1 MHINML
7 VDMKKNYYTIVLLS
21 LGLLVN
27 CSKKYTTR
35 PQLEIKSISTPNLN
49 PGDSVKIVLIL
60 RDREGDVSSSS
71 LYIERK
77 KRDCNPS
84 QYEFKSLPSFPT
96 TKDFKGDLTFT
107 YQYNQ
112 IRTGC
117 IMPGDTCI
125 LRFVCRDNAGN
136 ISDTVNTGNIFIR

>member
-1 MHINML
+1 ML
-7 VDMKKNYYTIVLLS
+7 VDMKINYYIIALLS
-21 LGLLVN
+21 LSVLVS

-35 PQLEIKSISTPNLN
+35 PQLEIKSINTPNLN

-60 RDREGDVSSSS
+60 RDREGDVSNSL

-77 KRDCNPS
+77 TRGCRLNDSKN
-84 QYEFKSLPSFPT
+84 LPSFPT
-96 TKDFKGDLTFT
+96 TKDFKGDITFT

-112 IRTGC
+112 VRTGC

>member
-1 MHINML
+1 ML
-7 VDMKKNYYTIVLLS
+7 VDMKINYYIIVLLS
-21 LGLLVN
+21 LGVLVS

-35 PQLEIKSISTPNLN
+35 PQLEIKSINTTTLN
-49 PGDSVKIVLIL
+49 SRDSVKIVFIL
-60 RDREGDVSSSS
+60 RDREGDVSKSS

-77 KRDCNPS
+77 KRNCNLGTS
-84 QYEFKSLPSFPT
+84 ENLPFFPT

-112 IRTGC
+112 VSTGC

-125 LRFVCRDNAGN
+125 LRFVLRDNAGN
-136 ISDTVNTGNIFIR
+136 ISDTVNTGNIFIH

>member
-1 MHINML
+1 ML
-7 VDMKKNYYTIVLLS
+7 VDMKINCYAVAL
-21 LGLLVN
+21 LGLSVLVS

-35 PQLEIKSISTPNLN
+35 PQLEIKSINTTTLN
-49 PGDSVKIVLIL
+49 PRNSVSIVFIL

-77 KRDCNPS
+77 KRNCNPS

-96 TKDFKGDLTFT
+96 TKDFKGDLAFT

-112 IRTGC
+112 VSTGC

-125 LRFVCRDNAGN
+125 LRFVLRDNAGN
-136 ISDTVNTGNIFIR
+136 ISDTVNTGNIFIH

>member
-1 MHINML
+1 
-7 VDMKKNYYTIVLLS
+7 MKINYYIIVF
-21 LGLLVN
+21 LGLSVLVS

-35 PQLEIKSISTPNLN
+35 PQLEIKSINTTTLN
-49 PGDSVKIVLIL
+49 PRDSVSIVFIL
-60 RDREGDVSSSS
+60 RDREGDVSKSS

-77 KRDCNPS
+77 KRNCNLGTS
-84 QYEFKSLPSFPT
+84 ENLPFFPT

-112 IRTGC
+112 VSTGC

-125 LRFVCRDNAGN
+125 LRFVLRDNAGN